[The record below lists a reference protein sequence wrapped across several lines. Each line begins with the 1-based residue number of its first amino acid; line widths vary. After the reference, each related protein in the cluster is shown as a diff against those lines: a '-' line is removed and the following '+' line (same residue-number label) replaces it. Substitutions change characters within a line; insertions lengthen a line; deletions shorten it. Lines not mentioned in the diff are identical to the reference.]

1 MHSLLKGRFTT
12 PQTLEECYN
21 ISKTFNL
28 QEEAA
33 EDWVD
38 VVVVVCVGGGVI
50 VKAQSKKI
58 ASLSQNSALFVCKPG
73 KLAYFHRA
81 LLILPTPG
89 EK

>member
-12 PQTLEECYN
+12 PQTLEECYI

-38 VVVVVCVGGGVI
+38 VVVVWVGGGVI
-50 VKAQSKKI
+50 VKAQSKKD
-58 ASLSQNSALFVCKPG
+58 S
-73 KLAYFHRA
+73 
-81 LLILPTPG
+81 
-89 EK
+89 